1 MAKKKSDNQFSGL
14 KAYSAAKNQE
24 SLEKVNKAI
33 DKLKKKGSKITF
45 DAVAKEAG
53 VSRATIYNNE
63 ILKERVNSLKAT
75 SNIVQN
81 ASEIP
86 QIKSKAQLQ
95 DDKIKALRERIKE
108 LETDKHNLIEQLVD
122 YEEIKTENEHLKNQ
136 ISKHNLHIVK

>member
-1 MAKKKSDNQFSGL
+1 MYKNMPNQLSGL

-63 ILKERVNSLKAT
+63 VLKERVNILKAAST
-75 SNIVQN
+75 IAQN
-81 ASEIP
+81 SSEPP
-86 QIKSKAQLQ
+86 QIKTKAQLQ
-95 DDKIKALRERIKE
+95 DEKIKALRERIKE
-108 LETDKHNLIEQLVD
+108 LESDKDKLIAQLVD
-122 YEEIKTENEHLKNQ
+122 YEEIKDENERLKAQ
-136 ISKHNLHIVK
+136 INKNNLKVVK

>member
-1 MAKKKSDNQFSGL
+1 MAKKKSDNQLSGL

-63 ILKERVNSLKAT
+63 VLKERVNSLKAT
-75 SNIVQN
+75 STLAQN
-81 ASEIP
+81 SSER
-86 QIKSKAQLQ
+86 L
-95 DDKIKALRERIKE
+95 
-108 LETDKHNLIEQLVD
+108 
-122 YEEIKTENEHLKNQ
+122 
-136 ISKHNLHIVK
+136 

>member
-1 MAKKKSDNQFSGL
+1 MAKKKSDNQLSGL

-63 ILKERVNSLKAT
+63 VLKERVNSLKAT
-75 SNIVQN
+75 STIAQN
-81 ASEIP
+81 SSEPP
-86 QIKSKAQLQ
+86 QIKTKAQLQ
-95 DDKIKALRERIKE
+95 DEKIKALRERIKE
-108 LETDKHNLIEQLVD
+108 LESDKDKLIAQLVD
-122 YEEIKTENEHLKNQ
+122 YEEIKDENERLKAQ
-136 ISKHNLHIVK
+136 INKNNLKVVK

>member
-1 MAKKKSDNQFSGL
+1 MAKKKSDNQLSGL

-63 ILKERVNSLKAT
+63 VLKERVNSLKAAST
-75 SNIVQN
+75 IAQN
-81 ASEIP
+81 SSEPP
-86 QIKSKAQLQ
+86 QIKTKAQLQ
-95 DDKIKALRERIKE
+95 DEKIKALRERIKE
-108 LETDKHNLIEQLVD
+108 LESDKDKLIAQLVD
-122 YEEIKTENEHLKNQ
+122 YEEIKDENERLKAQ
-136 ISKHNLHIVK
+136 INKNNLKVVK